1 MRKIILVAG
10 MLFLCTWGIAQQ
22 DYAPM
27 KDVDAFRQNMA
38 EASAGTESIQSDFV
52 QLKHLSFLEEDVE
65 SKGMFYFRK
74 ENQLRWEYSE
84 PFFYLILFNNDSVL
98 IQDANKTNIYD
109 AASGRMFREINRIML
124 SMVNGSILESDDFEF
139 EYFENESAVKL
150 VLTPLDENMKDFLSE
165 IELFI
170 NPDDL
175 TADELN
181 MIERSG
187 DFTRIRFI
195 DKKLNEDIPEHI
207 FDLR

>member
-10 MLFLCTWGIAQQ
+10 MLLLCTWGIAQQ

-27 KDVDAFRQNMA
+27 KDVDGFRKNMA

-65 SKGMFYFRK
+65 SKGMFYFRR

-84 PFFYLILFNNDSVL
+84 PFFYLILFNNDSVM

-124 SMVNGSILESDDFEF
+124 SLVNGSILESGDFEF

-150 VLTPLDENMKDFLSE
+150 VLTPLDENMQDFLSE

-170 NPDDL
+170 NPDNY